1 MIRLI
6 LWYSDMNKILYI
18 NACTREGSR
27 TNELAQHLL
36 CNLDGRVQTVNLY
49 EENIHPLDAQLL
61 LRRNNLSDN
70 GKTDD
75 ELFSFAKQFA
85 SADTIVIAA
94 PYWDLMFPSI
104 LKVYLENITVCGIT
118 FRYSQKGIPQSLCR
132 AKKLYYVTTS
142 GGFIGANNFGFDY
155 IKALATSFFDI
166 RDVSFFSAEGL
177 DIEGADVTQIMQK
190 AKDNMFCADKNNCTI
205 PYPEKYGERPEKD
218 GASSFGGLADHSR
231 SRYYVA
237 NDFYNMKSDASLHIL
252 SHFET
257 YQQTT
262 EYTCGA
268 ACALMV
274 LNWFGKKKYHEL
286 AVSQLVESHPSR
298 GSTVENIA
306 DFFDLIGWDVDF
318 HADTNR
324 KFETIEEVEH
334 FFIDSIDNGVPV
346 MIDWVDWAGHWQV
359 LIGIDTCSSE
369 TPYDD
374 VLIFADPYDVTD
386 HKQDGYYTF
395 PLGRF
400 MGMWREGAC
409 AEKNEP
415 YVQPFVIAK
424 PKAFV

>member
-1 MIRLI
+1 
-6 LWYSDMNKILYI
+6 MNEILYI
-18 NACTREGSR
+18 NACTREDSR

-36 CNLDGRVQTVNLY
+36 CSLDGQVQSVNLY
-49 EENIHPLDAQLL
+49 EQNITPLDAQLL
-61 LRRNNLSDN
+61 SKRDNLLEN

-75 ELFSFAKQFA
+75 ELFSLAKQFA
-85 SADTIVIAA
+85 SVDTIVIAA
-94 PYWDLMFPSI
+94 PYWDLMFPSV

-118 FRYSQKGIPQSLCR
+118 FRYSKKGIPQSLCN

-142 GGFIGANNFGFDY
+142 GGFIGENNFGFDY
-155 IKALATSFFDI
+155 INALASGFFGI
-166 RDVSFFSAEGL
+166 SDVRFFSAEGL
-177 DIEGADVTQIMQK
+177 DIEGADVRMIMQE
-190 AKDNMFCADKNNCTI
+190 AKKSMLCADKSCLTI
-205 PYPEKYGERPEKD
+205 PYPEKYGENPKKD
-218 GASSFGGLADHSR
+218 GASSFCGLADHYR
-231 SRYYVA
+231 SRYYVS
-237 NDFYNMKSDASLHIL
+237 NDFYNMKSDSSLHIL
-252 SHFET
+252 SQFKT

-274 LNWFGKKKYHEL
+274 LNWFGIKKYHEI

-306 DFFDLIGWDVDF
+306 DFFDLIGWDVAF
-318 HADTNR
+318 HADTNK
-324 KFETIEEVEH
+324 KFETIEEVER
-334 FFIDSIDNGVPV
+334 FFIESIDNGVPV
-346 MIDWVDWAGHWQV
+346 IVDWVDWAGHWQV
-359 LIGIDTCSSE
+359 LIGIDTCSSD

-400 MGMWREGAC
+400 LGMWREGVC
-409 AEKNEP
+409 AEKLTP

-424 PKAFV
+424 PKTVV

>member
-1 MIRLI
+1 
-6 LWYSDMNKILYI
+6 MNKILYI
-18 NACTREGSR
+18 NACTREVSR

-36 CNLDGRVQTVNLY
+36 CNLDGQVQTVNLY
-49 EENIHPLDAQLL
+49 EENINPLDAQLL
-61 LRRNNLSDN
+61 LRRNNLLDN
-70 GKTDD
+70 GKTED

-85 SADTIVIAA
+85 SADTIVISA

-118 FRYSQKGIPQSLCR
+118 FRYSQKGMPQSLCK

-155 IKALATSFFDI
+155 IKALATAFFGI

-177 DIEGADVTQIMQK
+177 DIEGADVSRILQK
-190 AKDNMFCADKNNCTI
+190 AKENMFSTDKSICTI
-205 PYPEKYGERPEKD
+205 PYPEKYGKKPQKD
-218 GASSFGGLADHSR
+218 GASSFCGLADNNR

-237 NDFYNMKSDASLHIL
+237 NDFYNMKSDSSLHIL

-318 HADTNR
+318 HADINK
-324 KFETIEEVEH
+324 KFETIEAAER
-334 FFIDSIDNGVPV
+334 FFIESIDKGIPV
-346 MIDWVDWAGHWQV
+346 MVDWVDWAGHWQV
-359 LIGIDTCSSE
+359 LIGIDTCSSD

-424 PKAFV
+424 PKTVE